1 MACQALPDD
10 FISRRGYSALLALRL
25 HGRRGGG
32 HPELVSQRSSR
43 IRRPAWQVRFPT
55 SSASRRFATDHETVR
70 ISVRG
75 ELDVETAPAL
85 EELLSREMAAK
96 RAVVLD
102 FAETSF
108 MDSNGLTVLVRAI
121 NDAKV
126 NGWNISVASTINAG
140 W

>member
-1 MACQALPDD
+1 
-10 FISRRGYSALLALRL
+10 
-25 HGRRGGG
+25 
-32 HPELVSQRSSR
+32 
-43 IRRPAWQVRFPT
+43 
-55 SSASRRFATDHETVR
+55 
-70 ISVRG
+70 
-75 ELDVETAPAL
+75 
-85 EELLSREMAAK
+85 MAAK

-108 MDSNGLTVLVRAI
+108 MDFTVLVRAI

>member
-1 MACQALPDD
+1 
-10 FISRRGYSALLALRL
+10 
-25 HGRRGGG
+25 
-32 HPELVSQRSSR
+32 
-43 IRRPAWQVRFPT
+43 
-55 SSASRRFATDHETVR
+55 
-70 ISVRG
+70 
-75 ELDVETAPAL
+75 
-85 EELLSREMAAK
+85 MAAK

-102 FAETSF
+102 FAQTSF

>member
-1 MACQALPDD
+1 
-10 FISRRGYSALLALRL
+10 
-25 HGRRGGG
+25 
-32 HPELVSQRSSR
+32 
-43 IRRPAWQVRFPT
+43 
-55 SSASRRFATDHETVR
+55 
-70 ISVRG
+70 VRG